1 VGNSPDEVETQD
13 FANNYVMKN
22 TIIIITILTL
32 LFIGCKNNASSQYN
46 SLPPENMNDGL
57 NVGTLNEVNI
67 NPKLIE
73 IAVNKISRG
82 KYKEV
87 HSILIFRDNKLV
99 LEEYFQGHKYQWD
112 APSHYGE
119 LVTWDRSMMHC
130 IHSVTKSF
138 TSICIGI
145 AIDKGFIKSV
155 HQSIFD
161 YLPEYQHYKVG
172 GKENITIEHL
182 LTMTSG
188 LQWDEWNAPL
198 SSPENDQIGIWFS
211 DEGPIDFILER
222 PLIYEPGTHFTYS
235 GGSMEV
241 LGEILEN
248 ATGMKIDKFSEKY
261 MFEPLG
267 INSFDWWLVFSS
279 GEIHAAG
286 GLKLTPRDMLKVGVT
301 FLNEGIWNGTRI
313 ISEEWVA
320 ESAETYA
327 GNKGIKI
334 PGEDIGKVGYAYT
347 WWTEEIQH
355 RGEKINMFSA
365 NGWGGQKIIVIPEL
379 NTAIV
384 FTGGNYISRVKQFKI
399 LENYV
404 IPAIE

>member
-1 VGNSPDEVETQD
+1 MGVPRIGIKVVTWIQTLNLMQKLILLISFSVYLLSGCTQD
-13 FANNYVMKN
+13 RYQFNLENISSENLKFAPEYYTEKPD
-22 TIIIITILTL
+22 
-32 LFIGCKNNASSQYN
+32 
-46 SLPPENMNDGL
+46 LPSPALSEAG
-57 NVGTLNEVNI
+57 
-67 NPKLIE
+67 
-73 IAVNKISRG
+73 R
-82 KYKEV
+82 
-87 HSILIFRDNKLV
+87 
-99 LEEYFQGHKYQWD
+99 
-112 APSHYGE
+112 E
-119 LVTWDRSMMHC
+119 LVTWDRSMMHY
-130 IHSVTKSF
+130 IHSVTKSY

-155 HQSIFD
+155 HESIFD
-161 YLPEYQHYKVG
+161 YLPDYQQYKVD
-172 GKENITIEHL
+172 GKEKITIKHL

-188 LQWDEWNAPL
+188 LQWDEWHAPL

-235 GGSMEV
+235 GGNMEV

-267 INSFDWWLVFSS
+267 INSFDWWLVLSS

-313 ISEEWVA
+313 VSEEWVSK
-320 ESAETYA
+320 SAETYA
-327 GNKGIKI
+327 GNMGIRI

-399 LENYV
+399 LENCV